1 MEIRIEALDLVTLL
15 VCLRLLLCLGTLAM
29 GIVIGGADRS
39 GEGVSWLRK
48 HFFQIRILIRK
59 TASVIRIMSVGE
71 GKVQWTS
78 AGVVWS
84 SCLNSLLVSNLPLYF
99 ILSSWIVWWITSL
112 LAHLKSSISSPAQ
125 PMFFIWI
132 FTHLWFVCRDHMIQ
146 GPDIASW
153 VDLDCVTGLELGWFD
168 HVLSQTYFICVNC
181 LHQAYGQG
189 IFCQFKICLP
199 GLSYLELWSGWL

>member
-1 MEIRIEALDLVTLL
+1 MLMEIRIEALDLVTLL

-39 GEGVSWLRK
+39 GEGVSWLQK

-71 GKVQWTS
+71 VKVQWTS

-99 ILSSWIVWWITSL
+99 ILSSWIV
-112 LAHLKSSISSPAQ
+112 
-125 PMFFIWI
+125 
-132 FTHLWFVCRDHMIQ
+132 
-146 GPDIASW
+146 
-153 VDLDCVTGLELGWFD
+153 
-168 HVLSQTYFICVNC
+168 
-181 LHQAYGQG
+181 
-189 IFCQFKICLP
+189 
-199 GLSYLELWSGWL
+199 